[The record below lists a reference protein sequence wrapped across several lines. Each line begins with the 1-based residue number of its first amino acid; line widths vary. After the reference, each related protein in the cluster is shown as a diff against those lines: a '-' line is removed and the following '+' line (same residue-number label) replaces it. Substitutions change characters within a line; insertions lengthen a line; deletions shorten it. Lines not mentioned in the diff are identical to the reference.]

1 MNNMIGSCPA
11 KQFQFVQS
19 HACLHSKTL
28 FIIKFY
34 WFKLVPIVADSMY
47 IYKPMSSMW
56 RRQQTCIW
64 CHMSIYISMWVP
76 DHNWLGFF
84 FFCQI
89 HTFGESIRPMC
100 LIFGNRFSMQL
111 SRFNAWGSQW
121 QYYKIIRWPKTSNA
135 RLQWIARC
143 THAHTMN
150 MYAIP
155 FGENC
160 IQHYELQMVNIN
172 LSKYLNTSYLDFVWI
187 IGCINRILSLEIR
200 VLRWPFSRILQ
211 IVSK

>member
-84 FFCQI
+84 FFAKFI
-89 HTFGESIRPMC
+89 HLASPLDQCVWYLAIAFQCNWVGLMLEA
-100 LIFGNRFSMQL
+100 LNGN
-111 SRFNAWGSQW
+111 
-121 QYYKIIRWPKTSNA
+121 IIKSSDDQKHQTPVCNGLHDAHTHT
-135 RLQWIARC
+135 QWIC
-143 THAHTMN
+143 TRFLLAKIAYNIMN
-150 MYAIP
+150 
-155 FGENC
+155 C
-160 IQHYELQMVNIN
+160 
-172 LSKYLNTSYLDFVWI
+172 KW
-187 IGCINRILSLEIR
+187 
-200 VLRWPFSRILQ
+200 
-211 IVSK
+211 